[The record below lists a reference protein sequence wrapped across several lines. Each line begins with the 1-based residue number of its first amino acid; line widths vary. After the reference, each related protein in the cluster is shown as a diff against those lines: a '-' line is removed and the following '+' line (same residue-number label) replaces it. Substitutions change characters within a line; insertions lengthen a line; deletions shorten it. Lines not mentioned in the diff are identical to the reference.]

1 MNAAEDRGEEEMFQ
15 GFEQSRIAV
24 DGVGLNVRYAG
35 EGPAVVL
42 LHGYPQTHIIW
53 RHIAPVLAGT
63 HTVVVPDTRGYGD
76 SDCPPSDPDHR
87 NYSKRTMANDVVAL
101 MHALGHDNFSVVSH
115 DRGARVGY
123 RLALDHPDRV
133 DHYMSLDVVPTHE
146 MWVSTNKD
154 AAMGSFHWMFLAQP
168 APQPETMIGFDPDG
182 WIEWLHKSWAAPD
195 FTFEA
200 HAMDEYKR
208 AFRNPDVIRATCED
222 YRAGATCDD
231 EDDATDFNAGR
242 KIQCPITCLWGGA
255 RAKGGPK
262 SKSPLDIWRKWGA
275 HDVDGEG
282 IGTSGHFLPEEAPDD
297 VIRWARSF
305 LNGNG

>member
-1 MNAAEDRGEEEMFQ
+1 MFK

-24 DGVGLNVRYAG
+24 DGVSLNVRYAG

-53 RHIAPVLAGT
+53 RHIAPALAET

-76 SDCPPSDPDHR
+76 SDCPPSDPEHR

-101 MHALGHDNFSVVSH
+101 MHALGHDEFSVISH

-133 DHYMSLDVVPTHE
+133 EHYMSLDVVPTHE

-154 AAMGSFHWMFLAQP
+154 SALGSFHWMFLAQP

-182 WIEWLHKSWAAPD
+182 WIAWLHKSWAAPD
-195 FTFEA
+195 FTFEP

-242 KIQCPITCLWGGA
+242 KIQCPITCLWGDA

-262 SKSPLDIWRKWGA
+262 SKSPLDIWRKWA
-275 HDVDGEG
+275 AYDVDGEG
-282 IGTSGHFLPEEAPDD
+282 IANSGHFLPEEAPDD
-297 VIRWARSF
+297 VIRWAKSF
-305 LNGNG
+305 LDGNG